1 MAKVT
6 KTTTVEAVTPVA
18 SLTGNAP
25 ANQDTEAVYHRI
37 KSGDTLGALASKY
50 GTTVS
55 KLCEMNGISK
65 TTVLKLGRSIR
76 CK

>member
-1 MAKVT
+1 MERPNFN
-6 KTTTVEAVTPVA
+6 TVVLDIPFI
-18 SLTGNAP
+18 SHNLLTVVP
-25 ANQDTEAVYHRI
+25 Y
-37 KSGDTLGALASKY
+37 LAAKY
-50 GTTVS
+50 GTTVG